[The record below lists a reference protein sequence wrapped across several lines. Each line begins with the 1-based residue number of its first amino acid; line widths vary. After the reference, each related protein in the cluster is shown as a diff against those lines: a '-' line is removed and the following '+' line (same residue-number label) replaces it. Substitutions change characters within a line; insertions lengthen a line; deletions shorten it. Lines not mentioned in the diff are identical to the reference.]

1 MKYLIKELKISLLIF
16 LSLIIILM
24 ALLHESFLN
33 QSKIFQNVFSIL
45 NNRAHMDSPM
55 LLNNDQSHQYRK
67 ISMEVL
73 PPPIELD
80 FNGSTF
86 LGQLISYKF
95 REGYSFNELKEEEIT
110 IDIGN
115 KLTTMHIPLIK
126 NLSKYTSNDSIT
138 IKNGSKLQFAITNYP
153 IRLQPS
159 SLSINSYEIKS
170 TLLQNPKV
178 LGVSN
183 NENKLIFNIDLQPG
197 RYMLTATATWI
208 PKTSNNIGGFVIYG
222 YNITIKN

>member
-1 MKYLIKELKISLLIF
+1 MKYLIKELKILLLIF
-16 LSLIIILM
+16 LSLSIILM

-33 QSKIFQNVFSIL
+33 QNKIFQNIFSIS
-45 NNRAHMDSPM
+45 NNRPYGDYPM
-55 LLNNDQSHQYRK
+55 LLNKDQSHENRS

-73 PPPIELD
+73 PPTIELQ

-110 IDIGN
+110 IDKGN
-115 KLTTMHIPLIK
+115 KLMTLNIQLIK
-126 NLSKYTSNDSIT
+126 NFSKYISNNSIT
-138 IKNGSKLQFAITNYP
+138 IKNGSKLHFAITNYP
-153 IRLQPS
+153 PSLQPS

-183 NENKLIFNIDLQPG
+183 NENELIFNIDLQPG
-197 RYMLTATATWI
+197 KYMLIATSTWI
-208 PKTSNNIGGFVIYG
+208 PNTSNSVGGFVIYG
-222 YNITIKN
+222 YNVTIKN

>member
-1 MKYLIKELKISLLIF
+1 MNYLIKESKISLLIF

-24 ALLHESFLN
+24 ALYHENFLN
-33 QSKIFQNVFSIL
+33 PNKFFQNVSSL
-45 NNRAHMDSPM
+45 SYNRSYVDSPM
-55 LLNNDQSHQYRK
+55 LLNNDLSHEYKK
-67 ISMEVL
+67 ISDVL
-73 PPPIELD
+73 PPTIELY

-95 REGYSFNELKEEEIT
+95 RQGYSFNELAEEEIT

-115 KLTTMHIPLIK
+115 KLTTLNIPLVK

-138 IKNGSKLQFAITNYP
+138 IKNSSKLQFAITKYP
-153 IRLQPS
+153 VRLQPS

-178 LGVSN
+178 LAVSN
-183 NENKLIFNIDLQPG
+183 NENELIFNIDLQPG
-197 RYMLTATATWI
+197 KYMLSATATWI
-208 PKTSNNIGGFVIYG
+208 PKTSNDIGGFVIYG